1 MTSGFGVDRSA
12 NGLSGTSSQDIRRIN
27 GALYTPGIISGIETT
42 TSASAMTYSISE
54 GVVAIPT
61 GVGEIVLAPVSQ
73 TTVATPA
80 APTTGSRTD
89 IIYVKQRFPSIVAE
103 GDAEVVVGVSTN
115 GVLPANSLE
124 IRRYTI
130 PAGITKTNS
139 AILTGELNFSL
150 PYGGGQ
156 GVLHRWQNTYSGLLS
171 TSLIREG
178 HGKFTLTT
186 DRLVTFRVK
195 AVLNAAGASGFD
207 NSKYCEW
214 GFLFSHS
221 GGDFVLHTT
230 PGLHQAWATYQFES
244 QVPMGAGTHT
254 VNLGSLRIVGPGQAE
269 THYGVDGQGFG
280 REGVQFTVTD
290 DGPIV

>member
-27 GALYTPGIISGIETT
+27 GALYTPGILSGCSVT
-42 TSASAMTYSISE
+42 TSASAMTYTVSA
-54 GVVAIPT
+54 GVVAIKT
-61 GVGEIVLAPVSQ
+61 AADEIVLAPVNQ
-73 TTVATPA
+73 ATVTTAS
-80 APTTGSRTD
+80 APSSGSRTD
-89 IIYVKQRFPSIVAE
+89 IIYVKQRFPGIVGE
-103 GDAEVVVGVSTN
+103 GDAEVVVGVAS
-115 GVLPANSLE
+115 VLPANALE
-124 IRRYTI
+124 LRRYTV

-139 AILTGELNFSL
+139 AILTGELNFAL
-150 PYGGGQ
+150 AYGGSN
-156 GVLHRWQNTYSGLLS
+156 GVLHKWQNTYSGLLS
-171 TSLIREG
+171 NNLIREG
-178 HGKFTLTT
+178 HGKFTLQT

-214 GFLFSHS
+214 GFLFAIDA
-221 GGDFVLHTT
+221 GDFVLHTT

-244 QVPMGAGTHT
+244 QIPLGQGTHN

-269 THYGVDGQGFG
+269 THYGTDGQGFG
-280 REGVQFTVTD
+280 REGVVFTVTD